1 MALSKKYSKKTEGRH
16 QYKGKSKLTKQ
27 IKKTETGL
35 LNAEIVGQI
44 EEEDTTGSELEL
56 KETHGSPVT
65 SRSQEDK
72 N

>member
-16 QYKGKSKLTKQ
+16 QYKGKSKLTKE
-27 IKKTETGL
+27 IKKKTETGL

-56 KETHGSPVT
+56 KETHGNIKKPGG
-65 SRSQEDK
+65 
-72 N
+72 